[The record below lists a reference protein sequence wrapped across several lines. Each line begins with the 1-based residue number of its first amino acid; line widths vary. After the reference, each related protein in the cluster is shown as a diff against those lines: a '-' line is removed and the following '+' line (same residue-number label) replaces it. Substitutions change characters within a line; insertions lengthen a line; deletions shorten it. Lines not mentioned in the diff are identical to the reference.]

1 MSEFFFDST
10 PAPQSPAVI
19 IISVVTSLA
28 ASAFWLALIIWTCK
42 RNSKRQALGE
52 PPQYLCCCSWR
63 TCACGCAN
71 AENKDDP
78 DHVKLENGFDGY
90 VQRCQNPGLVNSEL
104 HSEQQFLIDAPCLV
118 DMFKGVR
125 IINHQ
130 SP

>member
-52 PPQYLCCCSWR
+52 PPQYLCCCWWR

-78 DHVKLENGFDGY
+78 DPVQIEDG
-90 VQRCQNPGLVNSEL
+90 NSEL
-104 HSEQQFLIDAPCLV
+104 HSEQKFLIDAPDLV